1 MSSPCGSTSFL
12 LTAVEH
18 SAYEQTTSYF
28 SILLWMDIQVVSNS
42 LELLTM
48 VMIMMMVIISQQ
60 WSNLT
65 STRSQ
70 SKVNVLSGDGIFE
83 E

>member
-1 MSSPCGSTSFL
+1 MNRPHLIFP
-12 LTAVEH
+12 
-18 SAYEQTTSYF
+18 F
-28 SILLWMDIQVVSNS
+28 RMDIQVVSNS